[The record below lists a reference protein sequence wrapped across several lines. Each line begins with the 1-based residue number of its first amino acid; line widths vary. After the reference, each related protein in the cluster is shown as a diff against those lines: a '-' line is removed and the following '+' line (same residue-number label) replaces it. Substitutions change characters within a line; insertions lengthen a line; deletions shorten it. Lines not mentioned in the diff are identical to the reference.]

1 MYKKITKI
9 PDFVFA
15 ILTFFIPI
23 ALLFIFFS
31 PDFYKKEII
40 KFGYLFLIAILCFI
54 FSLSISILWI
64 KLKIVSFNFVF
75 YYPVI
80 DFSFVLIL
88 LTYNLSTNPGLLAL
102 RIILVLASIFL
113 IIPSL
118 IFKEKIKAL
127 MIQKSLRPKK

>member
-1 MYKKITKI
+1 M
-9 PDFVFA
+9 
-15 ILTFFIPI
+15 
-23 ALLFIFFS
+23 
-31 PDFYKKEII
+31 
-40 KFGYLFLIAILCFI
+40 
-54 FSLSISILWI
+54 
-64 KLKIVSFNFVF
+64 SFNFVF

-88 LTYNLSTNPGLLAL
+88 LTYNLSGNPGLLAL